1 MERLTDRVTIS
12 FTGTREGMTPDQ
24 YIGVIKVIQGLRTE
38 TKRDHECFLA
48 SAHHGDCVGA
58 DEQFHQICA
67 LFHIPVVLHP
77 PDIREFR
84 AFCRALRS
92 RETKPY
98 LDRNR
103 DIVDDGHILIAA
115 PKGKED
121 QRSGTWATIRYARS
135 RGRKIF
141 LVKPNGKVVVEKAK
155 RLEATAD

>member
-1 MERLTDRVTIS
+1 MRLYLS

-24 YIGVIKVIQGLRTE
+24 YIRVIKVIQGLFTE
-38 TKRDHECFLA
+38 TKTKRVNGCYFA

-67 LFHIPVVLHP
+67 LFHLRVVLHP
-77 PDIREFR
+77 PDNPEAR
-84 AFCRALRS
+84 AFCRAPETRA
-92 RETKPY
+92 TKPY
-98 LDRNR
+98 LERNR

-115 PKGKED
+115 PKGKEE

-155 RLEATAD
+155 FLEATK